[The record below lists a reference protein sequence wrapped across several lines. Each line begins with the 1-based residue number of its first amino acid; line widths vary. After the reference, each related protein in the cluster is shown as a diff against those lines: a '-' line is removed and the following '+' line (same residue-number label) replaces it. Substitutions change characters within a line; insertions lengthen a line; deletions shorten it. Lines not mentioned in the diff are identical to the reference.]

1 MPISSEAFRDAL
13 RLFPAG
19 VTLVTTRTADGR
31 VHGMTVSAFASVSP
45 KPPLIVVSI
54 DHSHTMHGLL
64 QEGCRSEQ
72 ATFGVNILA
81 EDQQHLSN
89 RFAFIKDEDRFDE
102 GIWTS
107 ARTGAPILADA
118 LAWLDC
124 RVHSFH
130 QAGTHTLYVGE
141 VEASKVP
148 RDDQRPLVYWNRGY
162 RHLREPHGPS
172 SRPEGDTTDS
182 SHSDQGA
189 DE

>member
-54 DHSHTMHGLL
+54 DHAHTMHSLL
-64 QEGCRSEQ
+64 QEGLPSGT
-72 ATFGVNILA
+72 AAFGVNVLA
-81 EDQQHLSN
+81 EDQQSLSN

-102 GIWTS
+102 GEWTS
-107 ARTGAPILADA
+107 ARTGAPVLADA

-124 RVHSFH
+124 RVYSAHE
-130 QAGTHTLYVGE
+130 AGSHTLYVGE

-148 RDDQRPLVYWNRGY
+148 RGDQRPLVYWNRGY
-162 RHLREPHGPS
+162 RHLREPLGPS
-172 SRPEGDTTDS
+172 AGPGSRESSEGDNS
-182 SHSDQGA
+182 
-189 DE
+189 

>member
-1 MPISSEAFRDAL
+1 MPIPSEAFRDAL

-54 DHSHTMHGLL
+54 DHEHTMHALL
-64 QEGCRSEQ
+64 QEGLGSGDG
-72 ATFGVNILA
+72 AAFAVNILA
-81 EDQQHLSN
+81 EDQQQLSN

-102 GIWTS
+102 GEWTS
-107 ARTGAPILADA
+107 ARTGAPVLADA

-124 RVHSFH
+124 RVHSHH

-141 VEASKVP
+141 VAASKVA
-148 RDDQRPLVYWNRGY
+148 RGDERPLVYWNRGY
-162 RHLREPHGPS
+162 RHLREPHGPAS
-172 SRPEGDTTDS
+172 LQTDAATDS
-182 SHSDQGA
+182 GA
-189 DE
+189 TES